1 MMRYKAK
8 VAACVLPL
16 LLAFAG
22 CSQNPQANGASEGAD
37 TPAAADKPSVL
48 GQIFESSRPE
58 TVPEGT
64 ALEVVLNQTI
74 SSGESRSGASFDA
87 TLAAP
92 IVIEGKT
99 VIPRHSTVR
108 GHVLD
113 SEASGRLKG
122 VAHLDL
128 TLNSIEVNGNSYDLE
143 TDNISRSGQNHNKR
157 NAELIGGGAGVG
169 ALIGGLAGG
178 GKGALIGG
186 AAGAGAG
193 TGTAAYTGKKEVRI
207 PTETR
212 LSFRLA
218 RPLSITVKD

>member
-1 MMRYKAK
+1 MRYKAK

-48 GQIFESSRPE
+48 GQIFESSRLE

-99 VIPRHSTVR
+99 VIPRHSTVQ
-108 GHVLD
+108 GHVVD

-157 NAELIGGGAGVG
+157 NVAQLLKEALGGYLNCSG
-169 ALIGGLAGG
+169 I
-178 GKGALIGG
+178 
-186 AAGAGAG
+186 
-193 TGTAAYTGKKEVRI
+193 
-207 PTETR
+207 
-212 LSFRLA
+212 
-218 RPLSITVKD
+218 

>member
-1 MMRYKAK
+1 MIRYKHR

-37 TPAAADKPSVL
+37 TPAAADKPGVL
-48 GQIFESSRPE
+48 GQIIFESSRPE

-108 GHVLD
+108 GHVVD

-128 TLNSIEVNGNSYDLE
+128 TLNSVEVNGKSYDLE
-143 TDNISRSGQNHNKR
+143 TSNISRSGQNHKR
-157 NAELIGGGAGVG
+157 NAELIGGSAGVG

-193 TGTAAYTGKKEVRI
+193 TGTAAYTGKKDIRI
-207 PTETR
+207 PAETR
-212 LSFRLA
+212 LSFQLS
-218 RPLSITVKD
+218 RPLTITVND

>member
-1 MMRYKAK
+1 MIRYKHR

-22 CSQNPQANGASEGAD
+22 CSQTPQANGASEGAD
-37 TPAAADKPSVL
+37 TPAAADKPGVL

-108 GHVLD
+108 GHVVD

-128 TLNSIEVNGNSYDLE
+128 TLNSVEVNGKSYDLE
-143 TDNISRSGQNHNKR
+143 TSNISRSGQNHNKR
-157 NAELIGGGAGVG
+157 NAE
-169 ALIGGLAGG
+169 
-178 GKGALIGG
+178 LIGG

-193 TGTAAYTGKKEVRI
+193 TGTAAYTGKKDIRI
-207 PTETR
+207 PAETR
-212 LSFRLA
+212 LSFQLS
-218 RPLSITVKD
+218 RPLTITVND